1 MQKSPPTPTSPL
13 ALLRQQPWPAAQCI
27 SAVATLWVKAA
38 FGQGTMN
45 PMVLVVYRQG
55 IATLVL
61 VPVTVVAKR
70 TRLAEINV
78 GAKGFFLVFVGIF
91 FGYVQNLAHGSN
103 SVYEPLL
110 PRASPGIVVAG
121 DGHDELDSCYH
132 LPHGISRRGPICNSY
147 MDPLTLSTLSC
158 FFSTLQSAT
167 LAFFVLPDQSAWKI
181 LSLLELSCYIFVVS
195 EFS

>member
-70 TRLAEINV
+70 RGMMPVERKDAAKTVEKEDSQLIDVEDALVAPLLV
-78 GAKGFFLVFVGIF
+78 GAP
-91 FGYVQNLAHGSN
+91 GSTPTPT
-103 SVYEPLL
+103 S
-110 PRASPGIVVAG
+110 
-121 DGHDELDSCYH
+121 
-132 LPHGISRRGPICNSY
+132 
-147 MDPLTLSTLSC
+147 
-158 FFSTLQSAT
+158 
-167 LAFFVLPDQSAWKI
+167 K
-181 LSLLELSCYIFVVS
+181 
-195 EFS
+195 